1 MVVSGRRAPG
11 VAARVR
17 RRQVPG
23 ATTLLEYLRKS
34 NASGDIVHWLQ
45 KAHAA
50 ADTAVDLAAFAQEY
64 RTFGEKIFAA
74 ETVSIFNDKYFGQ
87 WMMLHL
93 PFRSVADLVP
103 ADIADKVPVR
113 YSLFACAVRLAP
125 TFWEDDSRMRAHLEL
140 AAYRD
145 AYIDN
150 VLAMI
155 RAQKLLVLQYLRGE
169 LDREDEAA
177 AAPQAGAVRGSDLFD
192 AAGLPRRPA
201 FNPAQLAFE
210 EQALKR
216 LDWVSALKSA
226 TVPEDVEEAS
236 ARLEGQNSVLVCLGA
251 PGTGKTFVADYLIR
265 LASARGFQIL
275 YALPTGQLA
284 CRMRQ
289 RHPDIHVDT
298 CAGAF
303 LFYRPMAET
312 AGILTEYDLVVV
324 DEALQLSAEEFG
336 RLDEMFKAAGR
347 RLLLLLMGDEWQLP
361 SIQPERAC
369 EHPHWRLCH
378 FVTLHEVRRC
388 KCPELQAKLDVLRY
402 HKPTGTEGKRFV
414 NKLCYQHKAWT
425 GHDEPTALD
434 IASVLDRT
442 AGATTFITC
451 TRRGAG
457 LINEFAVDV
466 LFINRNKRTIGLVP
480 GDYSDFPENYT
491 DQGRLRE
498 DRAPLPACLAA
509 PGHATLPC
517 RHPNYGELS
526 THYQYECLGCRAQ
539 RATRDDFG
547 IHSFRLSIHSNIF
560 IKINCFEKTRPAR
573 GFSKKTLNP
582 NLKIL
587 NLGGLGVG

>member
-1 MVVSGRRAPG
+1 AWRHDDM
-11 VAARVR
+11 
-17 RRQVPG
+17 
-23 ATTLLEYLRKS
+23 TLLEYLRKS

-50 ADTAVDLAAFAQEY
+50 ADTALDLAAFAQEY
-64 RTFGEKIFAA
+64 RTFGEKIVAA
-74 ETVSIFNDKYFGQ
+74 ETVSIFNDKFFGQ

-93 PFRSVADLVP
+93 PFRSAADLVP

-125 TFWEDDSRMRAHLEL
+125 TFWDDDSRIRAHLEL
-140 AAYRD
+140 AAHRD

-150 VLAMI
+150 ALAMI
-155 RAQKLLVLQYLRGE
+155 RAQKPL
-169 LDREDEAA
+169 ASA
-177 AAPQAGAVRGSDLFD
+177 KRGSDLCD

-201 FNPAQLAFE
+201 FNQAQLAFE

-216 LDWVSALKSA
+216 LEWVSALKSA
-226 TVPEDVEEAS
+226 TVPEDIEEAS
-236 ARLEGQNSVLVCLGA
+236 ARLEERNSILVCLGA

-312 AGILTEYDLVVV
+312 AGIMAEYDLVVV

-336 RLDEMFKAAGR
+336 RLREMFLAAGR

-369 EHPHWRLCH
+369 EHPQWRLSH
-378 FVTLHEVRRC
+378 VVTLHEVRRC
-388 KCPELQAKLDVLRY
+388 KCPELQSKLDVLRY
-402 HKPTGTEGKRFV
+402 HKPTGAEGQRFV

-457 LINEFAVDV
+457 VINELAVDV
-466 LFINRNKRTIGLVP
+466 LFINRNKRTLGLVP

-498 DRAPLPACLAA
+498 DRAPLPAKVPLFAGLRIQLTRNQDKENHYVNGMVATVEAFAPEHQCLRVLTDSGRRLAIYPSRTRTRRRGAELDHITVWLDRKFTKAA
-509 PGHATLPC
+509 A
-517 RHPNYGELS
+517 YVALS
-526 THYQYECLGCRAQ
+526 RVQ
-539 RATRDDFG
+539 RDSDYLVGG
-547 IHSFRLSIHSNIF
+547 ILTPDHL
-560 IKINCFEKTRPAR
+560 
-573 GFSKKTLNP
+573 
-582 NLKIL
+582 
-587 NLGGLGVG
+587 